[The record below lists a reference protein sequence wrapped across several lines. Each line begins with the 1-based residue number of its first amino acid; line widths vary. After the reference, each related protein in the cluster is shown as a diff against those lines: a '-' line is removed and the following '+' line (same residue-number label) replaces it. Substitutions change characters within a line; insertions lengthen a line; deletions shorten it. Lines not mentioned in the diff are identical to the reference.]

1 MKTAISLPDPLF
13 KRVDRM
19 AKWSGISRSQLIA
32 TAIDDY
38 LSRFEDDAI
47 TKALNRVYGASPDD
61 EFDAGLALA
70 QTEALM
76 TDDS

>member
-19 AKWSGISRSQLIA
+19 AKCSGVSRSQLIA
-32 TAIDDY
+32 KAIDDY

-47 TKALNRVYGASPDD
+47 TKALNRVYGAAPDD
-61 EFDAGLALA
+61 LDEGFALA
-70 QTEALM
+70 QTEAIR
-76 TDDS
+76 TDDP